1 MSKARKHRVLIVD
14 DSAVVRN
21 VLSDIVNSDP
31 ELEVMGTAADPYVAA
46 QRIKEAVPD
55 VITLD
60 VEMPRMDGVTFL
72 RRLMS
77 QHPIPVVV
85 CSSLVSAK
93 SETLQSVLASGAV
106 DVICKPEIGLKGFL
120 EDSRLQI
127 CDAIKAACKAKL
139 KNVKPVRAVAP
150 KETAD
155 AVLAPPRHGAMSK
168 TTEKIVA
175 VGASTGGIEALR
187 TFLEGFPLDCPPILI
202 VQHMPAAF
210 TAALATRLDG
220 ICGITVREAKH
231 GDRMLRGQ
239 ALISPGDRH
248 ALLARSG
255 AVYNTELR
263 DGPLVSRHKPSVDV
277 LFRSVARMAGK
288 NAIGVIMTGMGD
300 DGAQGLKEMRDAGA
314 STLGQDEATCVV
326 YGMPQAAM
334 KAGAVQE
341 ELPLSRLTSSV
352 LRLCQR

>member
-1 MSKARKHRVLIVD
+1 MNNKKKLRVLIVD

-21 VLSDIVNSDP
+21 VLSDIISSDP
-31 ELEVMGTAADPYVAA
+31 ALEVMGTAADPFIAA
-46 QRIKEAVPD
+46 ERIKQEVPD

-77 QHPIPVVV
+77 QHPVPVVV

-93 SETLQSVLASGAV
+93 SETLQNVLASGAT
-106 DVICKPEIGLKGFL
+106 DVICKPEMGLKGFL
-120 EDSRLQI
+120 EESCIQI
-127 CDAIKAACKAKL
+127 CDAIKAAAQAKL
-139 KNVKPVRAVAP
+139 KNATPMRAVAP
-150 KETAD
+150 KQSAD
-155 AVLAPPRHGAMSK
+155 AVLAPPSGGAMTK

-187 TFLEGFPLDCPPILI
+187 VFLEGFPLDCPPILI

-210 TAALATRLDG
+210 TAALAKRLDG
-220 ICGITVREAKH
+220 ICGITVREARH

-239 ALISPGDRH
+239 ALIAPGDKH
-248 ALLARSG
+248 GLLTRSG
-255 AVYNTELR
+255 AVYKVELR

-277 LFRSVARMAGK
+277 LFRSVARVAGK
-288 NAIGVIMTGMGD
+288 NAVGIIMTGMGD
-300 DGAQGLKEMRDAGA
+300 DGARGMKEMRDVGA
-314 STLGQDEATCVV
+314 RTLGQDEASCVV

-334 KAGAVQE
+334 KIGAVE
-341 ELPLSRLTSSV
+341 DEIPLSRMTSSV
-352 LRLCQR
+352 LRLC